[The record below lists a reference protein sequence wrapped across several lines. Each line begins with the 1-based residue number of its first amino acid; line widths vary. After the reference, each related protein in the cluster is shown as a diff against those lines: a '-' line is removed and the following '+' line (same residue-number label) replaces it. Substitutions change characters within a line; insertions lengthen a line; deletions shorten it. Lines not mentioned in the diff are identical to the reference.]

1 MKKTKRVEVED
12 QPAESVVDAESF
24 GTWLRRQR
32 QGRDIGLREISEQ
45 SKISI
50 RYLQALE
57 SGRFDVLP
65 APVFAKGFLRQ
76 YSRYVGL
83 DSEEVVNA
91 YLAAKR
97 SSEEEE
103 SLEDSPPQLGRQR
116 RGWGWLV
123 VVLIVLAALA
133 AVLFYFWDEPWWR
146 RGAADAAGTPGSPQT
161 EASALARETQTAV
174 ATEADPAAMAASESV
189 GTALASAE
197 ESPPPPPEPS
207 APLIVDI
214 DFTGECWIKAR
225 VDGRP
230 SLSETRVQGET
241 IQLLAEGRVELTL
254 GDSSVVSV
262 EVNGNPM
269 PLTGQPGAVRNVAI
283 DLETARAL
291 ESRVDS

>member
-1 MKKTKRVEVED
+1 MKNSKRVEVED
-12 QPAESVVDAESF
+12 RPAESVVDAESF

-57 SGRFDVLP
+57 AGRFDVLP

-103 SLEDSPPQLGRQR
+103 SVEDSPPQRGRNAR
-116 RGWGWLV
+116 GRGWLIVVLLLV
-123 VVLIVLAALA
+123 V
-133 AVLFYFWDEPWWR
+133 AVAVALFYAWNEEWWPF
-146 RGAADAAGTPGSPQT
+146 GAADATNTA
-161 EASALARETQTAV
+161 ASRSAEPLAP
-174 ATEADPAAMAASESV
+174 ATETPVEAPAPAEPLGTTEPAAV
-189 GTALASAE
+189 GTDATEVDEVPS
-197 ESPPPPPEPS
+197 PPPEPA
-207 APLIVDI
+207 APLVVDI

-241 IQLLAEGRVELTL
+241 IQLLAEDRVELTL

-269 PLTGQPGAVRNVAI
+269 ALTGQPGAVRNVVI
-283 DLETARAL
+283 DLESAQAL
-291 ESRVDS
+291 EAGIDS

>member
-1 MKKTKRVEVED
+1 MKKSKRVEVED

-32 QGRDIGLREISEQ
+32 QGRDIGLREICEQ

-57 SGRFDVLP
+57 AGRFDVLP

-103 SLEDSPPQLGRQR
+103 SLEDSPPQRSRHR
-116 RGWGWLV
+116 RGMGWLVALV
-123 VVLIVLAALA
+123 VVLVVLAAALVFLWGEWWGRRQSVGDQS
-133 AVLFYFWDEPWWR
+133 AVVS
-146 RGAADAAGTPGSPQT
+146 GAETQLPVSQPPGPRSLGQMAPIHVAPAVTP
-161 EASALARETQTAV
+161 EVASAGGVSALPSE
-174 ATEADPAAMAASESV
+174 PAA
-189 GTALASAE
+189 
-197 ESPPPPPEPS
+197 
-207 APLIVDI
+207 PLVVDI

-225 VDGRP
+225 VDGRK

-241 IQLLAEGRVELTL
+241 IQLLAEKRVELTL

-262 EVNGNPM
+262 EVNGYPM
-269 PLTGQPGAVRNVAI
+269 QLIGQPGAVRNVVI
-283 DLETARAL
+283 DLETARGL
-291 ESRVDS
+291 ESGFDS